1 MLNVVMLS
9 VIVLSAVMLSVV
21 MLSVVAHYND
31 RAEDRT
37 RFLINSRL
45 FTLTLPLSQVSIWV
59 NPILVLNEMRR
70 SLN

>member
-1 MLNVVMLS
+1 MLS

-21 MLSVVAHYND
+21 IPIVVMLSVVAHYNAL
-31 RAEDRT
+31 AEDRT

-59 NPILVLNEMRR
+59 NPILVLNEMKR